1 MPKVALVTG
10 ASRGIGKV
18 IAAHLALRGLDVA
31 LAARSVSERD
41 VTPYPGTI
49 HATAALVESLGAR
62 ALPLRC
68 DIGVEAEVEAAVERA
83 LDHFGRVDVL
93 VNNARYEG
101 PAMWD
106 DFAASAWSEIG
117 KLLDCN
123 VRAPLRFMHLLAPA
137 MRAQGGGLVIN
148 ITTTMDYHLD
158 PAYQPGKGATTSLYP
173 STKAHLNWA
182 TMMLARELRRDKI
195 AVIGAH
201 PGSVLTERVTTQ
213 AMGAFDPRKRYTAHV
228 PGVIAA
234 HLATLADPMAYTGK
248 ILDDPLGFVRE
259 HGLMAEAD
267 ITYPFREDPSG
278 NAEVYD
284 PFSEPFWRR
293 SAGQR
298 R

>member
-1 MPKVALVTG
+1 MRSVALVTG

-49 HATAALVESLGAR
+49 HATAALIESLGAK

-68 DIGVEAEVEAAVERA
+68 DISVEGEIEDAVERA

-106 DFAASAWSEIG
+106 DFTASPWDEIG

-123 VRAPLRFMHLLAPA
+123 VRAPLHFLHLLAPS
-137 MRAQGGGLVIN
+137 MRARGGGVVIN
-148 ITTTMDYHLD
+148 ITTTMAYHLD
-158 PAYQPGKGATTSLYP
+158 PAYRPGKGATTSLYP

-182 TMMLARELRRDKI
+182 TMMLARELRGDNV
-195 AVIGAH
+195 AVIGMH

-213 AMGAFDPRKRYTAHV
+213 SMGSFDPRKRYTAHV

-234 HLATLADPMAYTGK
+234 HLAMLGDPLAYSGQ

-259 HGLMAEAD
+259 HGLMAESD
-267 ITYPFREDPSG
+267 IAYPYREDASG
-278 NAEVYD
+278 RAEVYD
-284 PFSEPFWRR
+284 PFAEPYWRR
-293 SAGQR
+293 LTH
-298 R
+298 

>member
-1 MPKVALVTG
+1 MRRVALVTG

-31 LAARSVSERD
+31 IAARSASERD

-49 HATAALVESLGAR
+49 HATAALIESLGAK

-68 DIGVEAEVEAAVERA
+68 DIGVEADIEGAVERA

-106 DFAASAWSEIG
+106 DFTASAWDEIG

-123 VRAPLRFMHLLAPA
+123 VRAPLRLMHLLAPA
-137 MRAQGGGLVIN
+137 MRAHGGGVVIN
-148 ITTTMDYHLD
+148 ITTTMEYHLD

-195 AVIGAH
+195 AVVGMH

-213 AMGAFDPRKRYTAHV
+213 AMGSFDPRKRYTAHV

-234 HLATLADPMAYTGK
+234 HLATLDDPLAYTGQ
-248 ILDDPLGFVRE
+248 ILDDPLGFVQAR
-259 HGLMAEAD
+259 GLMSEAD
-267 ITYPFREDPSG
+267 IAYPYQEDASG
-278 NAEVYD
+278 KAEVYD
-284 PFSEPFWRR
+284 PFGEPYWRR
-293 SAGQR
+293 VAAQR

>member
-1 MPKVALVTG
+1 MRRVALVTG

-31 LAARSVSERD
+31 VAARSVSERD

-49 HATAALVESLGAR
+49 HATAALIESLGAR

-68 DIGVEAEVEAAVERA
+68 DIGDEGEVEDAVERA
-83 LDHFGRVDVL
+83 LDHFGRIDVL

-106 DFAASAWSEIG
+106 DFTASAWEEIG

-123 VRAPLRFMHLLAPA
+123 VRAPLHFMHLLAPS
-137 MRAQGGGLVIN
+137 MRTQGGGVVIN
-148 ITTTMDYHLD
+148 ITTTMEYHLD
-158 PAYQPGKGATTSLYP
+158 PAYRPGKGATTSLYP

-182 TMMLARELRRDKI
+182 TMMLARELRGDKI
-195 AVIGAH
+195 AVIGMH
-201 PGSVLTERVTTQ
+201 PGSVLTERVTTES
-213 AMGAFDPRKRYTAHV
+213 MGSFDPRKRYTAHV

-234 HLATLADPMAYTGK
+234 HLATFDDPLAYTGQ
-248 ILDDPLGFVRE
+248 ILDDPLGFVEE

-267 ITYPFREDPSG
+267 ISYPYREDASG
-278 NAEVYD
+278 KAEVYD
-284 PFSEPFWRR
+284 PFAEAYWSRVTH
-293 SAGQR
+293 
-298 R
+298 